1 MNAYQWSCKEESALS
16 YDDEL
21 EKKLYSEDSTDRFSM
36 KDQQSKNIYDFE
48 FDCIYKDKQLRLNLL
63 EITLKKL
70 KLFGHSEDLTST
82 CFLSSG
88 FKLNE
93 HESKG
98 ILESLR
104 GSNFFLLVKFMI
116 VQKYIEAG
124 HDAVESF
131 RLVNQLKEPAQI
143 DEKVGTKRGRFHF
156 CDHTFSIEHVHAPV
170 YNALLNTIWSLQGF
184 LERSEKTLYNSPW
197 NRGFNHA
204 RYRLAKHICSFS
216 AEPMNMLE
224 IFLMN
229 HSKVLL
235 SSKKRPFDRYAVQE
249 EKFQKKVKI
258 TTMPQK
264 RGYEGNED
272 ESSASEDT
280 ISGSDNENENT
291 LRIVVD
297 NENSVPVEN
306 NSPAVPE
313 TTLQDEVEIEA
324 EPKTYEFKGP
334 ERWEE
339 VKEIFKTRQE
349 SVVELTKQQTQAWLL
364 VCTTGIILLLLT
376 LLIDYRI
383 VPMVEYDVYRS
394 DNILA
399 LFAVL
404 LVGVVL
410 TCRKSSM
417 WINILMFL
425 VFCFLC
431 LWTGNGSH
439 KEFKF
444 PAVSYVCCSLATLLY
459 RKERKWIVS
468 LPATGFLALIA
479 VGYYYSTFDIFSR
492 CCAIVFT
499 ASSFLVEYRKG
510 ECHWH
515 KILVSPIRDICFV
528 LFCPLYMF
536 IQISG

>member
-1 MNAYQWSCKEESALS
+1 
-16 YDDEL
+16 
-21 EKKLYSEDSTDRFSM
+21 
-36 KDQQSKNIYDFE
+36 
-48 FDCIYKDKQLRLNLL
+48 
-63 EITLKKL
+63 
-70 KLFGHSEDLTST
+70 
-82 CFLSSG
+82 
-88 FKLNE
+88 
-93 HESKG
+93 
-98 ILESLR
+98 
-104 GSNFFLLVKFMI
+104 MI
-116 VQKYIEAG
+116 E
-124 HDAVESF
+124 
-131 RLVNQLKEPAQI
+131 
-143 DEKVGTKRGRFHF
+143 T
-156 CDHTFSIEHVHAPV
+156 
-170 YNALLNTIWSLQGF
+170 
-184 LERSEKTLYNSPW
+184 
-197 NRGFNHA
+197 
-204 RYRLAKHICSFS
+204 
-216 AEPMNMLE
+216 
-224 IFLMN
+224 FLMN
-229 HSKVLL
+229 HSKILL
-235 SSKKRPFDRYAVQE
+235 SSKKRSFDKDDVQE
-249 EKFQKKVKI
+249 EKHQKKAKI
-258 TTMPQK
+258 TTMPLK

-272 ESSASEDT
+272 ESSSSEDT
-280 ISGSDNENENT
+280 ISGSDNEIENT

-306 NSPAVPE
+306 NSPVVPE
-313 TTLQDEVEIEA
+313 TTLQGEVEIDE

-339 VKEIFKTRQE
+339 VKDVFKTRHE
-349 SVVELTKQQTQAWLL
+349 SVVVLTKKQTQAWLL
-364 VCTTGIILLLLT
+364 VCTTGTILLLLT

-399 LFAVL
+399 LFALL

-459 RKERKWIVS
+459 RKERKWILA
-468 LPATGFLALIA
+468 LPSTGFVALIA

-510 ECHWH
+510 ECQWH
-515 KILVSPIRDICFV
+515 KLLVAPIRDICFV
-528 LFCPLYMF
+528 VFFPLYMF